1 MRVCGLFNQCNQH
14 LLKCAKSEVKNK
26 CLCCARWCA
35 AWKFLAYCSSSSS
48 VSSSSLC
55 VCVFHQVRKREVCVR
70 VSVWADTVH
79 LGPAARR
86 VQGLPGRPG
95 GQRLGHV
102 PGDGARRAQELQL
115 PRPVRR
121 QHQFHGGA
129 LQSEHWQC
137 GYTDVVAGRSW
148 IREFCQEQRSVRCYF
163 PARR

>member
-1 MRVCGLFNQCNQH
+1 MPPLNDYTRYYACIYADITYVSDGEILTGRRR
-14 LLKCAKSEVKNK
+14 
-26 CLCCARWCA
+26 ARRRG
-35 AWKFLAYCSSSSS
+35 S
-48 VSSSSLC
+48 
-55 VCVFHQVRKREVCVR
+55 R
-70 VSVWADTVH
+70 WARRTRTRWRAVH

-163 PARR
+163 PARRWLLE